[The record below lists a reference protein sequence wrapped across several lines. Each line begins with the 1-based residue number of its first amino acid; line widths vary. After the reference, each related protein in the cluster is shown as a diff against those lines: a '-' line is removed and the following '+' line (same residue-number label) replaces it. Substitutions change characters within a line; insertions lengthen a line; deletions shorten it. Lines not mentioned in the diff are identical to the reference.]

1 MINSFLNNK
10 AKKILALLFSL
21 GLFIA
26 LFGLTQSANGSSP
39 KNIIDAGTIAQING
53 TSNNEVKV
61 NAPIIVAQSARSVA
75 ALNVRIVQLEEQVR
89 ILTGQVEGLQ
99 FQMTQMQTFL
109 ERQQEDYEFR
119 FEQLEVGG
127 LGTTNATPLSD
138 GDMPIGEV
146 SPNAAQ
152 TLGSNALNNQ
162 ALDGQALE
170 APTHDNQA
178 IGLENSIPGQPL
190 GVLENEQVNLSSK
203 ALDLDAPFVEIV
215 TKADANAQ
223 YSAGFEAVKRGDFTF
238 AEEQFRQFIALFP
251 PHPQAPDATSWL
263 GEALILRGDYQ
274 EAADILL
281 GGFQSYSGSKK
292 APEILLKLGQA
303 LAGAGEIVTACRT
316 FEEVTLRYKD
326 ISSEITTRLNEE
338 INKAKC

>member
-1 MINSFLNNK
+1 MINSFLNNR
-10 AKKILALLFSL
+10 AKKILALLFGL
-21 GLFIA
+21 GLFMA
-26 LFGLTQSANGSSP
+26 LFGLAQSANGSSP
-39 KNIIDAGTIAQING
+39 KNTIDAGAIAQING
-53 TSNNEVKV
+53 TSSNEVKV
-61 NAPIIVAQSARSVA
+61 NAPIVVAQSARSLA

-119 FEQLEVGG
+119 FEQLEGGG
-127 LGTTNATPLSD
+127 LGKTNATPLSD

-146 SPNAAQ
+146 SPNETQ
-152 TLGSNALNNQ
+152 TLDN
-162 ALDGQALE
+162 QALE

-223 YSAGFEAVKRGDFTF
+223 YAAGFEAVKRGDFIF

-251 PHPQAPDATSWL
+251 THPQAPDATSWL

-303 LAGAGEIVTACRT
+303 LAGAGEIATACRT

-326 ISSEITTRLNEE
+326 ISNEIRTRLSKE